1 MARKSAR
8 KVARK
13 PTKKATR
20 KPAKKVARK
29 AARKVTRK
37 VTRKAPK
44 KVRAIPKGYR
54 SVTPYLV
61 LGNAVQAIEFYKQ
74 AFGAVEIMRMAAP
87 SAGKLVHAELKIGGS
102 IVMLGD
108 DMGGGGMRA
117 PTSLGGAGAA
127 VFLYVK
133 DADATFARAVRAGAT
148 VIRPLADMFWGD
160 RYGRLRDPFGHV
172 WEIATHLRDV
182 SPAEMQKAQ
191 AALSQPQVQT
201 PPRLDP
207 PTF

>member
-8 KVARK
+8 KAARK
-13 PTKKATR
+13 TAKKATR
-20 KPAKKVARK
+20 KPTKKTVRKVARK
-29 AARKVTRK
+29 PARKAT
-37 VTRKAPK
+37 K

-61 LGNAVQAIEFYKQ
+61 LGNAAQAIEFYKQ

-87 SAGKLVHAELKIGGS
+87 SGDKLVHAELKIGDS

-108 DMGGGGMRA
+108 DMGGSGIRA
-117 PTSLGGAGAA
+117 PTSLGGASAA

-133 DADATFARAVRAGAT
+133 DADAAFARAVRAGAT
-148 VIRPLADMFWGD
+148 VVRPLADMFWGD
-160 RYGRLRDPFGHV
+160 RYGRLRDPFGHI

-182 SPAEMQKAQ
+182 SPAEMQKAAQ
-191 AALSQPQVQT
+191 AALSQPQAPT
-201 PPRLDP
+201 PPRADLP
-207 PTF
+207 SI